1 MVSGSGNH
9 RNFIP
14 DAQSKSMG
22 IFYGMTIPLVKAKA
36 VYWKSY
42 VQDDETDR
50 FFLDTDGN
58 RV

>member
-1 MVSGSGNH
+1 
-9 RNFIP
+9 
-14 DAQSKSMG
+14 MG
-22 IFYGMTIPLVKAKA
+22 IFYGMTIPLVKAKE